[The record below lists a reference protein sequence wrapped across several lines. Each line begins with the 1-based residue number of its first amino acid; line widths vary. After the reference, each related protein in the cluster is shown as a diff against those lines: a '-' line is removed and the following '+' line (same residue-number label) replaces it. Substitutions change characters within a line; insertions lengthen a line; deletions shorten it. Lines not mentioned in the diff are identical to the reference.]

1 MNTAGKVYQPPRS
14 AAELRSGEPA
24 APASAEALRAG
35 RPKAAREKSM
45 TRLTLPRTLVVGLG
59 NGGCKV
65 VTAMERQWKEGP
77 RVVVVNT
84 DGRSLAE
91 AGDLAGLHI
100 GARVI
105 KGLGTGGEPRM
116 GQRAAE
122 SDIEAISG
130 LFRDVDVVFL
140 VVCLGGGTGTGASP
154 LLIEE
159 ARKSGALTL
168 CFASLP
174 FEFEGKR
181 RMEHARRGLMALQSS
196 ADAVICLPNQRLLE
210 LVEDKTNIVAA
221 FQQTDDML
229 ARGLQAVWRVISRR
243 GVINLDFEDVSA
255 LVHKGDG
262 RCVFA
267 CAEGTGPDKV
277 NQVLKAV
284 RRHALLNQGT
294 VLAEAEAFLV
304 SIMGGSDLSLKE
316 VDQLMAGIAKIGRA
330 EALIMTG
337 VCCESEW
344 QDRLFVV
351 FLVVEKKGADG
362 LAFIAPQRDDE
373 PGGGLISAVQ
383 VEAPTAEP
391 ASRGKIVQVGLF
403 DKVSQGR
410 FKDVE
415 ATVVEGKN
423 LDIPTFKRRGI
434 MIQKVLRNH
443 SG

>member
-1 MNTAGKVYQPPRS
+1 MGSDMNTAGK
-14 AAELRSGEPA
+14 
-24 APASAEALRAG
+24 
-35 RPKAAREKSM
+35 EKST

-59 NGGCKV
+59 NGGCKTV
-65 VTAMERQWKEGP
+65 AAMARQWKEGP
-77 RVVVVNT
+77 RVVAVNT

-91 AGDLAGLHI
+91 AGDLASLHI

-122 SDIEAISG
+122 SDIEAIRE

-140 VVCLGGGTGTGASP
+140 VVCLGGGTGTGAAP
-154 LLIEE
+154 LLVEE

-168 CFASLP
+168 VFGSLP

-181 RMEHARRGLMALQSS
+181 RMEHARRGLMALQAG

-255 LVHKGDG
+255 LVHKGNG

-284 RRHALLNQGT
+284 RHHALLNQGV

-304 SIMGGSDLSLKE
+304 SVMGGSDLSLKE
-316 VDQLMAGIAKIGRA
+316 VDQLMTGIAKIGRA

-337 VCCESEW
+337 VCCETKW

-351 FLVVEKKGADG
+351 FLIVERKGADG
-362 LAFIAPQRDDE
+362 LVFSAPPRDDE
-373 PGGGLISAVQ
+373 PGGGLISPVPA
-383 VEAPTAEP
+383 EEPTAEP
-391 ASRGKIVQVGLF
+391 GTRGKIVQVGLF
-403 DKVSQGR
+403 DKVSQSR

-443 SG
+443 AS

>member
-1 MNTAGKVYQPPRS
+1 MNNAAKVCPP
-14 AAELRSGEPA
+14 PA
-24 APASAEALRAG
+24 APKTTG
-35 RPKAAREKSM
+35 EKNTM
-45 TRLTLPRTLVVGLG
+45 RLTLPRTLVVGLG
-59 NGGCKV
+59 NGGCKTV
-65 VTAMERQWKEGP
+65 AAMARQWQEGP
-77 RVVVVNT
+77 RAVAVNT

-91 AGDLAGLHI
+91 GGELAGLHI

-116 GQRAAE
+116 GRRAAE
-122 SDIEAISG
+122 SDIEAIRG

-140 VVCLGGGTGTGASP
+140 VVCLGGGTGTGAAP
-154 LLIEE
+154 LLVEE

-174 FEFEGKR
+174 FDFEGKR
-181 RMEHARRGLMALQSS
+181 RMEHARRGLMALQAV

-210 LVEDKTNIVAA
+210 IVEDKTNIVAA
-221 FQQTDDML
+221 FQQTDETL

-255 LVHKGDG
+255 LVHKGNG

-284 RRHALLNQGT
+284 RQHALLNHGA
-294 VLAEAEAFLV
+294 VLAGAEAFLV
-304 SIMGGSDLSLKE
+304 SVMGGSDLSLKE
-316 VDQLMAGIAKIGRA
+316 VDQLMAGISKIGRA
-330 EALIMTG
+330 DALIMTG
-337 VCCESEW
+337 VCCEREW

-351 FLVVEKKGADG
+351 FLVAEKEGADG
-362 LAFIAPQRDDE
+362 AGFSGPQSDDDA
-373 PGGGLISAVQ
+373 GGGLVGAAPAEASA
-383 VEAPTAEP
+383 AEP
-391 ASRGKIVQVGLF
+391 VARGKIVQVGLF
-403 DKVSQGR
+403 DKISQGR

-415 ATVVEGKN
+415 ATVVDGKN

-443 SG
+443 AG

>member
-1 MNTAGKVYQPPRS
+1 MGSDMNTAGK
-14 AAELRSGEPA
+14 
-24 APASAEALRAG
+24 
-35 RPKAAREKSM
+35 EKST

-59 NGGCKV
+59 NGGCKTV
-65 VTAMERQWKEGP
+65 AAMARQWKEGP
-77 RVVVVNT
+77 RVVAVNT

-122 SDIEAISG
+122 SDIEAIRE

-140 VVCLGGGTGTGASP
+140 VVCLGGGTGTGAAP
-154 LLIEE
+154 LLVEE

-168 CFASLP
+168 VFGSLP

-181 RMEHARRGLMALQSS
+181 RMEHARRGLMALQ

-255 LVHKGDG
+255 LVHKGNG

-284 RRHALLNQGT
+284 RHHALLNQGV

-304 SIMGGSDLSLKE
+304 SVMGGSDLSLKE
-316 VDQLMAGIAKIGRA
+316 VDQLMTGIAKIARA

-337 VCCESEW
+337 VCCETKW

-351 FLVVEKKGADG
+351 FLVVERKGADG
-362 LAFIAPQRDDE
+362 LVFSAPPRDDE
-373 PGGGLISAVQ
+373 PGGGLISPVPA
-383 VEAPTAEP
+383 EEPTAEP
-391 ASRGKIVQVGLF
+391 GTRGKIVQVGLF
-403 DKVSQGR
+403 DKVSQSR

-443 SG
+443 AS

>member
-1 MNTAGKVYQPPRS
+1 MSSTGTVYQPS
-14 AAELRSGEPA
+14 AAPQATRDKGV
-24 APASAEALRAG
+24 
-35 RPKAAREKSM
+35 
-45 TRLTLPRTLVVGLG
+45 TRLALPRTLVVGLG

-65 VTAMERQWKEGP
+65 VAAMARQWKEGP
-77 RVVVVNT
+77 RVVAVNT
-84 DGRSLAE
+84 DGRSLE
-91 AGDLAGLHI
+91 EVGDLPGLHI
-100 GARVI
+100 GVRVI

-122 SDIEAISG
+122 SDVEAIRG

-140 VVCLGGGTGTGASP
+140 VVCLGGGTGTGAAP
-154 LLIEE
+154 LILEE

-181 RMEHARRGLMALQSS
+181 RMEHARRGLMAMQAV
-196 ADAVICLPNQRLLE
+196 ADAVICLPNQRLLD
-210 LVEDKTNIVAA
+210 LVEDKTNIIAA

-229 ARGLQAVWRVISRR
+229 ARGMKAVWCVISRR
-243 GVINLDFEDVSA
+243 GVINLNFEDVSA
-255 LVHKGDG
+255 LLRKGTG

-267 CAEGTGPDKV
+267 SAEGAGPDKV
-277 NQVLKAV
+277 NQVLQAV
-284 RRHALLNQGT
+284 RTHALLNRGA

-304 SIMGGSDLSLKE
+304 SVMGGNDLSLKE

-330 EALIMTG
+330 EALTMTG
-337 VCCESEW
+337 VCCEHEW

-362 LAFIAPQRDDE
+362 VVFNAPQSDDE
-373 PGGGLISAVQ
+373 SGVGLIEMTPAEMSA
-383 VEAPTAEP
+383 AEP
-391 ASRGKIVQVGLF
+391 AVRGKIVQAGLF
-403 DKVSQGR
+403 EQVSHGR

-415 ATVVEGKN
+415 ATMVEGKN

-443 SG
+443 AS

>member
-1 MNTAGKVYQPPRS
+1 MNITDKVCPPPAG
-14 AAELRSGEPA
+14 
-24 APASAEALRAG
+24 
-35 RPKAAREKSM
+35 REKSAV
-45 TRLTLPRTLVVGLG
+45 RLTLPRTLVVGLG
-59 NGGCKV
+59 NGGCKTV
-65 VTAMERQWKEGP
+65 AAMARQWKDGP
-77 RVVVVNT
+77 RMVAVNT

-91 AGDLAGLHI
+91 AGDLSGLQI

-122 SDIEAISG
+122 SDIEAIRG

-140 VVCLGGGTGTGASP
+140 VVCLGGGTGTGAAP
-154 LLIEE
+154 LLVEE
-159 ARKSGALTL
+159 ARKAGALTL
-168 CFASLP
+168 VFASLP

-181 RMEHARRGLMALQSS
+181 RMEHARRGLMALQAG

-210 LVEDKTNIVAA
+210 LVADKTNIVAA
-221 FQQTDDML
+221 FQQADEML
-229 ARGLQAVWRVISRR
+229 ARGLKAVWCVISRR
-243 GVINLDFEDVSA
+243 GVINLNFEDVSA
-255 LVHKGDG
+255 LVHKGNG

-277 NQVLKAV
+277 SQVLKSV
-284 RRHALLNQGT
+284 RAHALLNQGA

-304 SIMGGSDLSLKE
+304 SVMGGDDLSLKE
-316 VDQLMAGIAKIGRA
+316 VDQLMSGIAKIGRA
-330 EALIMTG
+330 DALTMTG

-362 LAFIAPQRDDE
+362 LAFIPPQRDDE
-373 PGGGLISAVQ
+373 AHDGPIGAAPD
-383 VEAPTAEP
+383 EAATPEP
-391 ASRGKIVQVGLF
+391 VARGKITQADLF
-403 DKVSQGR
+403 GKFNQGR

-423 LDIPTFKRRGI
+423 LDEPTFKRRGI

-443 SG
+443 TN

>member
-1 MNTAGKVYQPPRS
+1 MNTIGK
-14 AAELRSGEPA
+14 
-24 APASAEALRAG
+24 
-35 RPKAAREKSM
+35 EKG
-45 TRLTLPRTLVVGLG
+45 TPRLTLPRTLVVGLG
-59 NGGCKV
+59 NGGCRV
-65 VTAMERQWKEGP
+65 VTAMARQWKEGP
-77 RVVVVNT
+77 RVAAVNT

-122 SDIEAISG
+122 SDIEAIRG

-140 VVCLGGGTGTGASP
+140 VVCLGGGTGTGAAP
-154 LLIEE
+154 LLVEE

-181 RMEHARRGLMALQSS
+181 RMEHARRGLMALQAL

-229 ARGLQAVWRVISRR
+229 ARGLKAVWCVISRR

-255 LVHKGDG
+255 LVHKGNG

-267 CAEGTGPDKV
+267 CAEGTGADKV
-277 NQVLKAV
+277 KQVLEAV
-284 RRHALLNQGT
+284 RRHALLQHGA
-294 VLAEAEAFLV
+294 VLAGAEAFLV
-304 SIMGGSDLSLKE
+304 TVMGGSDLALRE
-316 VDQLMAGIAKIGRA
+316 VDQLMAGIAKISRS
-330 EALIMTG
+330 EALMMTG
-337 VCCESEW
+337 VCCECDW

-351 FLVVEKKGADG
+351 FLVAEKKGAEDRT
-362 LAFIAPQRDDE
+362 FIGSQPDE
-373 PGGGLISAVQ
+373 DPGGGLIPEASSAKP
-383 VEAPTAEP
+383 ASEP
-391 ASRGKIVQVGLF
+391 VSRGKAKQPDLF
-403 DKVSQGR
+403 EVVHGR
-410 FKDVE
+410 FENVE
-415 ATVVEGKN
+415 ATVVEGNN
-423 LDIPTFKRRGI
+423 LDIPTYKRRGI

-443 SG
+443 

>member
-1 MNTAGKVYQPPRS
+1 MSNAGK
-14 AAELRSGEPA
+14 
-24 APASAEALRAG
+24 
-35 RPKAAREKSM
+35 EKNT

-59 NGGCKV
+59 NGGCKTV
-65 VTAMERQWKEGP
+65 AAMARQWKEGP
-77 RVVVVNT
+77 RTVAVNT

-91 AGDLAGLHI
+91 AGALEGLQI

-122 SDIEAISG
+122 SDIEAIRG

-140 VVCLGGGTGTGASP
+140 VVCLGGGTGTGAAP
-154 LLIEE
+154 LLVEE
-159 ARKSGALTL
+159 ARKSGALTI

-181 RMEHARRGLMALQSS
+181 RMEHARRGLMALQAC
-196 ADAVICLPNQRLLE
+196 ADAVISLPNQRLLE

-221 FQQTDDML
+221 FQQSDDML
-229 ARGLQAVWRVISRR
+229 ARGMQAVWRVISRR
-243 GVINLDFEDVSA
+243 GVINLNFEDVSA
-255 LVHKGDG
+255 LVHKGHG

-277 NQVLKAV
+277 NQVLDAV
-284 RRHALLNQGT
+284 RHHALLNQGT

-304 SIMGGSDLSLKE
+304 SVMGGADLALKE
-316 VDQLMAGIAKIGRA
+316 VDQLMSGIAEIGRA
-330 EALIMTG
+330 EALVMTG
-337 VCCESEW
+337 VCCEREW
-344 QDRLFVV
+344 KDRLFVV
-351 FLVVEKKGADG
+351 FLVVEKEGADG
-362 LAFIAPQRDDE
+362 LACVAPQRDDE
-373 PGGGLISAVQ
+373 SGAGPIS
-383 VEAPTAEP
+383 VEPVEKPAAEP
-391 ASRGKIVQVGLF
+391 VTRGKIVQAGLF
-403 DKVSQGR
+403 DNKVSLGR

-423 LDIPTFKRRGI
+423 LDVPTFKRRGI

-443 SG
+443 LS